1 MSESE
6 HWHAL
11 RARYERFIATDLGKL
26 WRAYDHATIAY
37 WRHDSD
43 ENISPAKLKELEER
57 MRAATN
63 PFVAKLM
70 ELAGEDC
77 QDD

>member
-1 MSESE
+1 MGESE
-6 HWHAL
+6 DWHAL

-26 WRAYDHATIAY
+26 WRDYDYATMNY

-43 ENISPAKLKELEER
+43 EDISPAKLKALEER
-57 MRAATN
+57 MREATN

-70 ELAGEDC
+70 ELAGVT
-77 QDD
+77 